1 MINAS
6 KTIEQGDGIM
16 GQRVSKGRGHSSRG
30 GGAVIGSLSEEE
42 TWQTEAGRCESTWRK
57 YGDSGPG
64 EGTASAKA
72 LRWEYAGHG
81 LRKAAEVQ

>member
-30 GGAVIGSLSEEE
+30 GGGGRSLEASRKRKRGRRKLDDASPPGGSMETAVLG
-42 TWQTEAGRCESTWRK
+42 K
-57 YGDSGPG
+57 
-64 EGTASAKA
+64 
-72 LRWEYAGHG
+72 G
-81 LRKAAEVQ
+81 LRAQRP